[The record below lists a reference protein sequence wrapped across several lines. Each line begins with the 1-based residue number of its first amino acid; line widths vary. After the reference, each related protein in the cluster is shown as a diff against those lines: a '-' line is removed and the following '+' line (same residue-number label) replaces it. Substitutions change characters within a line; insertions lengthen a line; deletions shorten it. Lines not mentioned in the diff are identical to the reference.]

1 MQEQTRE
8 LDGGVTAVRGVV
20 HVVDNAAMLNHRQ
33 GRLSLPGNCCYAC
46 VQPVL
51 ARSPLASGDK
61 RRASLLAAACPRQ
74 GAMSQRAV
82 QNPTGPEARTGTAT
96 RPFT

>member
-1 MQEQTRE
+1 MG
-8 LDGGVTAVRGVV
+8 GGVTAVRGVV
-20 HVVDNAAMLNHRQ
+20 HVVDNAAMLNHKL

-51 ARSPLASGDK
+51 ARSPLASEDK
-61 RRASLLAAACPRQ
+61 RRASLLAAACPQQ
-74 GAMSQRAV
+74 GGVSHRAA
-82 QNPTGPEARTGTAT
+82 QNPTGTRTAT